1 MAGFLG
7 EYEATVD
14 AKGRFLLPANL
25 KKQMPEGTSVLVINR
40 GMDDCLWMYLLD
52 DWKKVEDR
60 LREVNPYDS
69 RDNRMVRKALIAGA
83 VYVEFDSAGRINLP
97 KVLAEYAGLDKDI
110 VLAGDIDKIE
120 IWDKSRYEKLFES
133 LTPEKLS
140 AMASGILG
148 SGTKADHL

>member
-14 AKGRFLLPANL
+14 AKNRFLLPAAL
-25 KKQMPEGTSVLVINR
+25 KKQMPEGTQMLVINR

-52 DWKKVEDR
+52 DGKNVEDR
-60 LREVNPYDS
+60 LRQVNPYDS

-83 VYVEFDSAGRINLP
+83 VYVEFDSAGRLNLP
-97 KVLAEYAGLDKDI
+97 KNLIDYAGLDKEI

-120 IWDKSRYEKLFES
+120 IWDKSKYDKLFDS
-133 LTPEKLS
+133 LTSEKLS

-148 SGTKADHL
+148 SASGSKP

>member
-14 AKGRFLLPANL
+14 AKNRFLLPAAL
-25 KKQMPEGTSVLVINR
+25 KKQMPEGTQMLVINR

-52 DWKKVEDR
+52 DWKAVEDR
-60 LREVNPYDS
+60 LRQVNPYDS

-83 VYVEFDSAGRINLP
+83 VYVEFDSAGRLNLP
-97 KVLAEYAGLDKDI
+97 KNLIDYAGLDKEI

-120 IWDKSRYEKLFES
+120 IWDKSKYDKLFDS
-133 LTPEKLS
+133 LTSEKLS

-148 SGTKADHL
+148 SASGQKP